1 MCGRYYFALE
11 DSLAF
16 AKLKKKISQMS
27 IFNFASQEV
36 FPSQNA
42 LVLLENEDQNDYVV
56 KTMKWGIKNYKGA
69 LMINARNEGI
79 DQKKTFLPMLAHRC
93 LIPCNGFYEWK
104 NKKKIFIYEKEE
116 PLFYLAGIYN
126 DQEEFV
132 IVTGEAEKEM
142 KHIHHRTPLII
153 HEQDIQRY
161 LSGDCEF
168 AVDNENL
175 GFRLEE

>member
-1 MCGRYYFALE
+1 MDRVSAFGGLEHGRDYKDGWEVAFGNEYKLNNKFTLIGSINYARTGAKNASFNDTEYALNSVTLGAGVRYNFDE
-11 DSLAF
+11 TLA
-16 AKLKKKISQMS
+16 IT
-27 IFNFASQEV
+27 ASV
-36 FPSQNA
+36 
-42 LVLLENEDQNDYVV
+42 
-56 KTMKWGIKNYKGA
+56 
-69 LMINARNEGI
+69 
-79 DQKKTFLPMLAHRC
+79 AH
-93 LIPCNGFYEWK
+93 
-104 NKKKIFIYEKEE
+104 FIYEKEE